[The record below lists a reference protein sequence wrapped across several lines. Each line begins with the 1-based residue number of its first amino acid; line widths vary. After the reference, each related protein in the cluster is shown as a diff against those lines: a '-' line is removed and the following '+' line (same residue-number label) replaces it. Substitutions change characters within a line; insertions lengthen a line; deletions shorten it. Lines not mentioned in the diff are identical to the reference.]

1 MLKVMRGRF
10 GYVGNPSYLH
20 VFEWFERLKT
30 IKVMYYQEKIIKGV
44 LHYRTFPQGKFVR
57 MSQQMLTKKIV
68 ELENQLLNK

>member
-1 MLKVMRGRF
+1 
-10 GYVGNPSYLH
+10 
-20 VFEWFERLKT
+20 
-30 IKVMYYQEKIIKGV
+30 MYYQEKIIKGV